1 MRLGKYEYTSDTYWF
16 KLMKRTTDN
25 SQNALVSN
33 LFHERLKLINRLD
46 AYTVDASDEVLHYS
60 SFKNVWFF
68 YTMNGFT
75 IIDDELGVIRDGSV
89 YHVFEREN
97 LGRAAY
103 NYMINWIQTNKD
115 PVGDDVDVMWSEA
128 EVVWKSLS
136 PEVYGL
142 LMSIAEK
149 EHQQN
154 KDIHDGLLATLQS
167 YQGVK
172 HVKDAFANAIRSCAW

>member
-1 MRLGKYEYTSDTYWF
+1 
-16 KLMKRTTDN
+16 
-25 SQNALVSN
+25 
-33 LFHERLKLINRLD
+33 
-46 AYTVDASDEVLHYS
+46 
-60 SFKNVWFF
+60 
-68 YTMNGFT
+68 MNGFT